1 MTQYS
6 KWSLVVATSCDSHA
20 TMHHMFF
27 GHLHHHL
34 HQKSH
39 QSKLL
44 IFTIIIILDIQFF
57 NTHTSF
63 VCGIFILQLKQY
75 SKYKS
80 DRKGG
85 YLEGCGDDA
94 PSSKCLTWAIL
105 SIFFHQFRLSS
116 GFWHP
121 NIIRCYSRKKSFFMV
136 GWGDFIFFFLLCFG
150 RNVDIICA
158 ALSELWIL
166 PSQKLLRV
174 SFHRSKIR
182 EHLPPATWKMKL
194 AHKKCQI
201 VLRNTTKPH
210 LKISANLT
218 MIPYLISAQFGSGKL
233 AKVSTVRVTSTTL
246 TTIALFI
253 MCKS

>member
-1 MTQYS
+1 MNQIE
-6 KWSLVVATSCDSHA
+6 KVVIWRECNS
-20 TMHHMFF
+20 
-27 GHLHHHL
+27 
-34 HQKSH
+34 
-39 QSKLL
+39 
-44 IFTIIIILDIQFF
+44 
-57 NTHTSF
+57 
-63 VCGIFILQLKQY
+63 
-75 SKYKS
+75 
-80 DRKGG
+80 
-85 YLEGCGDDA
+85 GDDG
-94 PSSKCLTWAIL
+94 PSSKCLTWAKL
-105 SIFFHQFRLSS
+105 SIFFHQLWLSS
-116 GFWHP
+116 GFSHP

-218 MIPYLISAQFGSGKL
+218 MIPYLISAQFLLRQTCQWIHGSCHIHNFDHNC
-233 AKVSTVRVTSTTL
+233 
-246 TTIALFI
+246 TIYYV
-253 MCKS
+253 